1 MSQHVVIIGGVA
13 LGPKAAC
20 RFKRL
25 ERQSRVT
32 MFDRDSRISYGGC
45 GIPYYVS
52 GDVSDA
58 KELQNTAFH
67 MTRDAKF
74 FRDTKDV
81 DVFPQTEVLGIDR
94 AAKTVRVRH
103 LPTGKE
109 ETVAYDKLVIAT
121 GSSPRRLPIPGVDLP
136 GVHTV
141 TTLDAAEAVRGM
153 LSGGAVGSA
162 VVIGAGFIGLEMAVA
177 LADMWGIETTVV
189 EYADQILPN
198 VIGSGLA
205 RMAQTHMEEKGVTFR
220 LGAQVTS
227 IEGDGKAERVTV
239 KGKDGTDTLDAELV
253 IMSVGVTPNSE
264 LAKAAGLE
272 VSPRGGIVVDAAMRT
287 SDPDIFAGGDC
298 VEVPNLITGKP
309 IYLPLGSM
317 ANRQGRVIGTNL
329 ARGTNLADGASRF
342 EGAVGSWC
350 VKLFD
355 VGAAG
360 TGLSLPAAKAAG
372 FDAINVHVSQLDR
385 AHFYPDKGLM
395 SLELVVERSTRRI
408 LGMQGVSVMGDALV
422 GKVNAV
428 AALLPSA
435 PRADVLG
442 NLEMA
447 YSPPYASA
455 MDILNVLGNA
465 ADNILSGQNKGIGME
480 EFGAIFSEM
489 GSETGAGGSHFLI
502 DCREWANA
510 EPFMEK
516 HPGIWHNIPQ
526 GQLPGRLA
534 EVPKDRD
541 IVLICNTGARS
552 YEALVIL
559 ANAGYKNVVSVEG
572 GMAAVERAGLGV

>member
-25 ERQSRVT
+25 ERGSRVT
-32 MFDRDSRISYGGC
+32 MFDRDRRISYGGC

-74 FRDTKDV
+74 FHDTKDV
-81 DVFPQTEVLGIDR
+81 DVFPETEVLAIDR
-94 AAKTVRVRH
+94 AAKTVRTRH

-109 ETVAYDKLVIAT
+109 ETTAYDKLVIAT
-121 GSSPRRLPIPGVDLP
+121 GSSPRRLPIPGVNLP

-153 LSGGAVGSA
+153 LSGGAVGNA
-162 VVIGAGFIGLEMAVA
+162 IVIGAGFIGLEMAVA

-205 RMAQTHMEEKGVTFR
+205 RMAQMHMEEKGVHFR
-220 LGAQVTS
+220 LGAQVTA
-227 IEGDGKAERVTV
+227 IEGEDKVQRVVV
-239 KGKDGTDTLDAELV
+239 KGKEGETTLDADLV
-253 IMSVGVTPNSE
+253 VMSVGVTPNSE
-264 LAKAAGLE
+264 LAKAAGLT
-272 VSPRGGIVVDAAMRT
+272 VSPRGGIVVDSTMRT

-298 VEVPNLITGKP
+298 VEITNQITGKP

-329 ARGTNLADGASRF
+329 AGGKSLFD
-342 EGAVGSWC
+342 GAVGSWC
-350 VKLFD
+350 VKLFEM
-355 VGAAG
+355 GAAG
-360 TGLSLPAAKAAG
+360 TGLSLASAKAAG
-372 FDAINVHVSQLDR
+372 FDALNVHVSQLDR
-385 AHFYPDKGLM
+385 AHFYPEKGLM
-395 SLELVVERSTRRI
+395 SLELVVEKSTRRI
-408 LGMQGVSVMGDALV
+408 LGMQGVSIMGDTLV

-428 AALLPSA
+428 AAILPGA

-447 YSPPYASA
+447 YSPPYAAA

-465 ADNILSGQNKGIGME
+465 ADNILSGQNKGISME
-480 EFGAIFSEM
+480 EFGAIFADA
-489 GSETGAGGSHFLI
+489 GSGKYHII

-516 HPGIWHNIPQ
+516 HPGVWHNIPQ

-552 YEALVIL
+552 YESLVIL
-559 ANAGYKNVVSVEG
+559 ANAGFERVVSVEG
-572 GMAAVERAGLGV
+572 GMAAVERANLGI